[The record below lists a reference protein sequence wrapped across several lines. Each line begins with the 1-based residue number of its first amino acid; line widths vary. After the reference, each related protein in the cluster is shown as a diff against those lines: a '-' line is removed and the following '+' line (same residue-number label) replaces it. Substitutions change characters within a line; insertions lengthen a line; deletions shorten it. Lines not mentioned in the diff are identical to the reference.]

1 MDDST
6 ITPGEV
12 RQDLEEAAVEASED
26 VPSIGEDNEGPAVF
40 VSRRPA
46 RPSTG
51 DPELD
56 ALWKMSFNDLEKIID
71 DETHPLNVKA
81 KQVAAEAMKPIR
93 DAVQE
98 ITRTVTQGL
107 DFSKTIGAFDLKGLV
122 PVFETKSWAGKLM
135 PKLATPILPR
145 GLSKTESL
153 THRPPIER
161 IDFDATTAP
170 LVSAREVEAAAEER
184 AHQLRSEQLQVMV
197 ELLKETRSNSQAG
210 EEALSVSKDGLA
222 AAKSSARAAWIAAWV
237 AVAAL
242 AATIAGIIVTVV
254 VSS

>member
-1 MDDST
+1 M
-6 ITPGEV
+6 TPGEGL
-12 RQDLEEAAVEASED
+12 QDQEEGAVEASSED
-26 VPSIGEDNEGPAVF
+26 VSSTGEYDEGPVVV

-56 ALWKMSFNDLEKIID
+56 ALWKMSFNDLQKIID

-81 KQVAAEAMKPIR
+81 KHVAAEAMKPIR

-98 ITRTVTQGL
+98 ITRTVTQGV

-122 PVFETKSWAGKLM
+122 PVFDTKSWAGRLM

-145 GLSKTESL
+145 GLSKTVEPL
-153 THRPPIER
+153 THRSPIER
-161 IDFDATTAP
+161 IDFDAIAAP
-170 LVSAREVEAAAEER
+170 LVSVREVEAAAEER
-184 AHQLRSEQLQVMV
+184 AHQLRREQLQVMV
-197 ELLKETRSNSQAG
+197 ELLKETRINAQAG
-210 EEALSVSKDGLA
+210 EEALSVSRDGLA

-242 AATIAGIIVTVV
+242 AATIAGIVVTVV